1 MTMWKEK
8 KNRINNIALVSLGH
22 STMLRV
28 GAISALM
35 APQKWSRHTKE
46 GFLAARALG
55 ALSVGC
61 SAHLHPA
68 LLNKALAEGWPSDL
82 ANKDF
87 SGAQGGDDPQ
97 LASHA

>member
-1 MTMWKEK
+1 MEGK

-35 APQKWSRHTKE
+35 ASQKWSRHTKE

-68 LLNKALAEGWPSDL
+68 LLNKALAEGWPSE
-82 ANKDF
+82 DF